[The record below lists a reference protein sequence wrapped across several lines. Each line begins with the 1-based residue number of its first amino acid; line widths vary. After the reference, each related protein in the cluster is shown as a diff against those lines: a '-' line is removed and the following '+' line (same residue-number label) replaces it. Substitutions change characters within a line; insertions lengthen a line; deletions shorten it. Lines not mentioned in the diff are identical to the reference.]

1 MRGEEAGINKKALRS
16 ADRQRFFTNGALAR
30 ARSTFW
36 CVRPDSNRHTLAGVR
51 T

>member
-1 MRGEEAGINKKALRS
+1 MPGDETDVNKKALRS
-16 ADRQRFFTNGALAR
+16 ADRQRFFANGPWR
-30 ARSTFW
+30 DTFDFW